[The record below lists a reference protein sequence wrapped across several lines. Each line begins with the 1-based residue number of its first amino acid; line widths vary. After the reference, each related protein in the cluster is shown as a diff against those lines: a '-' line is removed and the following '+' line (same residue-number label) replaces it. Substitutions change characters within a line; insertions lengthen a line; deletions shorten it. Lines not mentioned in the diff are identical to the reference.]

1 LCRKKERERWNNP
14 SFLSQLNNRLT
25 GIVLNPNYRDLC
37 YESKAHSSPKTERKI
52 LDPISKHTRWWVSA
66 LFYIR
71 IKETDM
77 QNERRDNLPLFV
89 SIKREGRQVLFPFSL
104 PHFFVH
110 TLEHTYGGKFD
121 NTFSLSL
128 SVCLSFPS
136 SLSFCLIVSS
146 LNGAE
151 KGFGVSFWV
160 QNCKLQSSHI
170 CPVKT
175 RVKIILYIQ
184 PTPTCANLHLY
195 RN

>member
-1 LCRKKERERWNNP
+1 
-14 SFLSQLNNRLT
+14 
-25 GIVLNPNYRDLC
+25 
-37 YESKAHSSPKTERKI
+37 
-52 LDPISKHTRWWVSA
+52 VSA

-89 SIKREGRQVLFPFSL
+89 SIKREGRQVLFPLSL

-121 NTFSLSL
+121 NIFFLSL
-128 SVCLSFPS
+128 FLSTSLFPS

>member
-1 LCRKKERERWNNP
+1 VHYFTFALKRQICRMREETIFLCSFQLKERVDKYC
-14 SFLSQLNNRLT
+14 FLSL
-25 GIVLNPNYRDLC
+25 
-37 YESKAHSSPKTERKI
+37 S
-52 LDPISKHTRWWVSA
+52 
-66 LFYIR
+66 
-71 IKETDM
+71 
-77 QNERRDNLPLFV
+77 
-89 SIKREGRQVLFPFSL
+89 
-104 PHFFVH
+104 HFFVH